1 MSSSRSRL
9 PDSLKSLLG
18 LLAFVLVVGGASG
31 LLHEWFGFIRFMG
44 FVRFLVP
51 DGHEVPGY
59 AVMVAL
65 GCAAGVLGRRNAD

>member
-1 MSSSRSRL
+1 MSSSSRL
-9 PDSLKSLLG
+9 PDSLKGPLG

-51 DGHEVPGY
+51 EGHEVPGY
-59 AVMVAL
+59 AVMIAL
-65 GCAAGVLGRRNAD
+65 GCAAGALGHRKAG